1 MLVGRVPDD
10 LEEDVASDG
19 AIDEECVEGARP
31 GPGSPAAVRL
41 GSNVR
46 DLRTDAGLTLE
57 ALATAAVADG
67 GTPATSWLSQ
77 VESGKAQIGVFRAL
91 RLAAATGGSIDRLLE
106 GIYWN
111 PGEVARVPRER
122 RSPAERMGGY
132 FTVLPPGEAA
142 FEEPAE
148 VVEVDRREE
157 VAGVIAA
164 NVKDG
169 RSRRH
174 LRQRDLGLA
183 DGAGA
188 YLIEAGEREP
198 ELAALLTIAR
208 ALELPPDFLLRGM
221 RWRPPPGPAPV
232 PRLRALRHDARA
244 KDEAVTRLWLDDLTA
259 AAIADELGIT
269 QPSVEGIVR
278 RLRARGVYLPARTAG
293 RRPAGDPPGEEATE
307 TEPASASPTGGGDAP
322 LHSHIAGNLRR
333 HRMAAGLSLEQ
344 LAEAAESSLSPLRRA
359 EAGGYELRLTT
370 VVRVA
375 ACLKVPV
382 TALLAGISWSPL
394 DLRLVLEV
402 PGTEHDAAG
411 DIGPRLGGNIRA
423 IRRRHRLSQEDVAA
437 RAGTQRRHLSAIET
451 GRSPPRPITLLSIA
465 HAIESEPAEI
475 FAGAFDWYV
484 RPLPPP
490 EYAAGEGPPSKA
502 ERQAVLLRLWEEDAS
517 LRTIAEALDMTPSAV
532 SGRIGEL
539 RAIGVDIPYRR
550 PPEDAA
556 ALAARLGRRRRGRR
570 WP

>member
-1 MLVGRVPDD
+1 MLIGRVSED

-19 AIDEECVEGARP
+19 AIDEEGVDGGRP

-41 GSNVR
+41 GSNAR
-46 DLRTDAGLTLE
+46 DLRADAGLTLE
-57 ALATAAVADG
+57 ALATATTGGG

-77 VESGKAQIGVFRAL
+77 VETGKAQIGVLRTL

-122 RSPAERMGGY
+122 RPPAERMGGY

-148 VVEVDRREE
+148 VVEAGRREE

-164 NVKDG
+164 NVMDG

-174 LRQRDLGLA
+174 LRQRDFGLA

-208 ALELPPDFLLRGM
+208 ALELPPDFLLRGIQ
-221 RWRPPPGPAPV
+221 WRPPPGPAPV
-232 PRLRALRHDARA
+232 PRLRALRHDALA

-259 AAIADELGIT
+259 SAIADELGIT

-278 RLRARGVYLPARTAG
+278 RLRARGVYLPSRTAG
-293 RRPAGDPPGEEATE
+293 RRPAGGPLGGEATE
-307 TEPASASPTGGGDAP
+307 IEPATASPTGDGA

-333 HRMAAGLSLEQ
+333 HRTAAGLSLEQ

-359 EAGGYELRLTT
+359 EVSGYELKLTT

-375 ACLKVPV
+375 ACLKIPV
-382 TALLAGISWSPL
+382 TTLLAGISWSPPQE
-394 DLRLVLEV
+394 RLVLEV
-402 PGTEHDAAG
+402 PGKEHGAAG

-437 RAGTQRRHLSAIET
+437 RAGTQRRHLSTIET
-451 GRSPPRPITLLSIA
+451 GRSLPRPITLLAIA
-465 HAIESEPAEI
+465 HGIESELAEI
-475 FAGAFDWYV
+475 FAGAYDWYV

-490 EYAAGEGPPSKA
+490 EYPNGEGPPSKA
-502 ERQAVLLRLWEEDAS
+502 DRQATMLRLWEEDAS

-539 RAIGVDIPYRR
+539 RAIGVDVPYRR